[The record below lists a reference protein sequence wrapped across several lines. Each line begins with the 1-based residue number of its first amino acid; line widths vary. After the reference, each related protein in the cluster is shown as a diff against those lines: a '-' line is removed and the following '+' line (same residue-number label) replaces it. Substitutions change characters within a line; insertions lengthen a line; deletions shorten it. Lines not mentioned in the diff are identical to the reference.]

1 MMLIKLV
8 TLVHICQAGT
18 GAKLFNPQ
26 AALLLYGGEA
36 NLVSYTYRWD
46 SINSTGPSC
55 LVNRGPYL
63 TVQAGCLSAG
73 GTYIFRLAVTS
84 PEGRIGAA
92 RVSGSYVCHR
102 VSVYSSLTE

>member
-1 MMLIKLV
+1 MP
-8 TLVHICQAGT
+8 TRQGGT
-18 GAKLFNPQ
+18 DVSIVDSGDVLS
-26 AALLLYGGEA
+26 LYGGEA

-73 GTYIFRLAVTS
+73 DTYIFRLDVTS
-84 PEGRIGAA
+84 PEGRTGAA
-92 RVSGSYVCHR
+92 RVSGSYV
-102 VSVYSSLTE
+102 